1 MSLRVCLTQREE
13 KGSATDRERKKRAVI
28 LIISEP
34 NICSNGAL
42 SSVWRNKQ
50 NNQTNLCEG
59 SPVKQDLYLPTASS
73 S

>member
-13 KGSATDRERKKRAVI
+13 KGSATDRERKKRALI
-28 LIISEP
+28 LIIL
-34 NICSNGAL
+34 NTKLGLKGTL

-59 SPVKQDLYLPTASS
+59 SPVKQDLQLPTASS